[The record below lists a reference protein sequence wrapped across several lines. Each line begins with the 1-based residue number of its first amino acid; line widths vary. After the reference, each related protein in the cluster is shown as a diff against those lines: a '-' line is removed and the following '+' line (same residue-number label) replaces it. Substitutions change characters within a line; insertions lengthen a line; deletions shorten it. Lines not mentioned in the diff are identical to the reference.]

1 MSDKSKKMQ
10 KTSTNQI
17 RYILLIQF
25 LATIAIA
32 IFLLVFDRVY
42 FWSAL
47 TGGMI
52 ATLANAYLAWKVF
65 AKLQESKP
73 EKILVTYY
81 GAEVSKIV
89 LTVML
94 FTAAIVMIKP
104 LSMITLLG
112 VYFFNQF
119 VPALVSFF
127 LPDDSVIRS

>member
-1 MSDKSKKMQ
+1 MQ
-10 KTSTNQI
+10 KTGTNQI
-17 RYILLIQF
+17 RRILLIQ
-25 LATIAIA
+25 LMATIAISVS
-32 IFLLVFDRVY
+32 LLVFDQVY

-47 TGGMI
+47 VGGLI
-52 ATLANAYLAWKVF
+52 ANLTNAYFAWRVF
-65 AKLQESKP
+65 AKSQESKP
-73 EKILVTYY
+73 EKILATYY
-81 GAEVSKIV
+81 GAEVSKII

-104 LSMITLLG
+104 LSMITLIS